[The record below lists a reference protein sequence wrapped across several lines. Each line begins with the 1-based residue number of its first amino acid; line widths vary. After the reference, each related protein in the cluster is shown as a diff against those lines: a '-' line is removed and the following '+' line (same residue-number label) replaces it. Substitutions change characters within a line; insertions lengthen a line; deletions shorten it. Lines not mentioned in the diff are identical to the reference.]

1 MRRKESEENILI
13 FSLTEIYKNAFF
25 FPSHLLCGVF
35 AKGEGKKKKSI
46 NN

>member
-25 FPSHLLCGVF
+25 FLPICSVEFLP
-35 AKGEGKKKKSI
+35 KGREKKKKSI